1 MRAFYSFTSSCLTAG
16 LCLAFSSTLSAQA
29 LQHQYQLAL
38 DNDPALLASEQRHQ
52 SVKQLSNI
60 AEAALKPVFS
70 AGTTQN
76 HRLASGTS
84 SDTYNASVAMNLR
97 IDAIYAA
104 ESAEASIKQSTFNLR
119 ANRQKLIADTIN
131 NYFSIVK
138 QQTQINSILAQI
150 KSAQQSLARI
160 QKQNQLGLATQVQVA
175 DVENNVQQLNLSLLQ
190 AQQSLQEARYNLT
203 LSTGEVI
210 NQELP
215 GINLTTSLPDN
226 ESLELDYWWEQ
237 AKQSNLSLLAATAGV
252 QKAYHDYEQVDA
264 GKYPTGTVAG
274 THYSHQSDTITLS
287 ISGKLYDG
295 GLNQAQ
301 TQQAR
306 LNWLA
311 NQEDLKVRQRSVK
324 QQIDS
329 MLYNLRNND
338 EQITLQQS
346 LLDTAEFSLAA
357 TQKEYELGVTDLVAV
372 LESEQKVATTE
383 VNLIKSRY
391 DQIMLQTNLKMLVGS
406 LNDNDL
412 GALDRLLDE

>member
-1 MRAFYSFTSSCLTAG
+1 MRAFYSFTSSCLTVG

-76 HRLASGTS
+76 LKLASGTS
-84 SDTYNASVAMNLR
+84 SDSYNASVAMNLR

-215 GINLTTSLPDN
+215 GINLTTSLPEN

>member
-1 MRAFYSFTSSCLTAG
+1 MRAFYSFTSSCLAAG

-76 HRLASGTS
+76 LRLASGTS

-203 LSTGEVI
+203 LNTGEMV

-215 GINLTTSLPDN
+215 GINLTTSLPDI
-226 ESLELDYWWEQ
+226 ESLELDYWWDQ

>member
-1 MRAFYSFTSSCLTAG
+1 MRAFYSFTSSCLAAG

-76 HRLASGTS
+76 LKLASGTS
-84 SDTYNASVAMNLR
+84 SDSYNASVAMNLR

-412 GALDRLLDE
+412 GALDGLLDE

>member
-1 MRAFYSFTSSCLTAG
+1 M
-16 LCLAFSSTLSAQA
+16 
-29 LQHQYQLAL
+29 
-38 DNDPALLASEQRHQ
+38 
-52 SVKQLSNI
+52 
-60 AEAALKPVFS
+60 
-70 AGTTQN
+70 
-76 HRLASGTS
+76 
-84 SDTYNASVAMNLR
+84 
-97 IDAIYAA
+97 
-104 ESAEASIKQSTFNLR
+104 
-119 ANRQKLIADTIN
+119 
-131 NYFSIVK
+131 
-138 QQTQINSILAQI
+138 
-150 KSAQQSLARI
+150 
-160 QKQNQLGLATQVQVA
+160 
-175 DVENNVQQLNLSLLQ
+175 
-190 AQQSLQEARYNLT
+190 
-203 LSTGEVI
+203 
-210 NQELP
+210 
-215 GINLTTSLPDN
+215 
-226 ESLELDYWWEQ
+226 
-237 AKQSNLSLLAATAGV
+237 